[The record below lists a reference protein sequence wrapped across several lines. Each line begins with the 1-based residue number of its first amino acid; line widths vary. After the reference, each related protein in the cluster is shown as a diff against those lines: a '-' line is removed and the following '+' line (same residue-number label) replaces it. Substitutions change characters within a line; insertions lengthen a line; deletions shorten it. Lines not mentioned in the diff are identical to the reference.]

1 MGPGNLDKGQQGEPL
16 TTEEII
22 QATSVADSRAASDVG
37 PEEMFEGGNYEQ
49 MLASLEAEMMDAAK
63 NLEFEK
69 AASLRD
75 RMEDIIAMMAMTG
88 EKRGRRKGKRR
99 GRR

>member
-1 MGPGNLDKGQQGEPL
+1 
-16 TTEEII
+16 
-22 QATSVADSRAASDVG
+22 
-37 PEEMFEGGNYEQ
+37 
-49 MLASLEAEMMDAAK
+49 MMEAAK

-75 RMEDIIAMMAMTG
+75 RMEDIIALMAMTG
-88 EKRGRRKGKRR
+88 DKRSRRKGRRR

>member
-1 MGPGNLDKGQQGEPL
+1 
-16 TTEEII
+16 
-22 QATSVADSRAASDVG
+22 
-37 PEEMFEGGNYEQ
+37 MFEGGDYEQ
-49 MLASLEAEMMDAAK
+49 MLASLESEMVAAAK

-75 RMEDIIAMMAMTG
+75 RMEDLIAFMAMTG
-88 EKRGRRKGKRR
+88 EKKSRRKSGRR

>member
-1 MGPGNLDKGQQGEPL
+1 MLEP
-16 TTEEII
+16 
-22 QATSVADSRAASDVG
+22 
-37 PEEMFEGGNYEQ
+37 
-49 MLASLEAEMMDAAK
+49 AK

-75 RMEDIIAMMAMTG
+75 RMEDMIAFMAMSG
-88 EKRGRRKGKRR
+88 ERKSRPKRRRR